1 MLIPIGSRLWIDTRL
16 FTSRVNDRTE
26 NDAIEGSL
34 ERARACRRSSQQ
46 GLPSWGMVRDSKANP
61 KMQADSNGRE
71 SGKYPAESYNQRLR
85 HGTLTAVFH
94 CDYCRHVYPL
104 ACDSLAL
111 YGTRNNVLN
120 RL

>member
-1 MLIPIGSRLWIDTRL
+1 MMRLRGHWNEHELAGDL
-16 FTSRVNDRTE
+16 HSKDF
-26 NDAIEGSL
+26 L
-34 ERARACRRSSQQ
+34 
-46 GLPSWGMVRDSKANP
+46 SWGMVRDSKANP

-104 ACDSLAL
+104 PCDSLAL
-111 YGTRNNVLN
+111 YGTRNNGLEPLVICNL
-120 RL
+120 